1 MGLKHHPSGCKTG
14 LGVRCS
20 LTARSPE
27 VKNSAPD
34 APHIAIN
41 TAARM
46 PLQYHHAPCHM
57 MPRCPPGYPCSCGT
71 EAASPMAGAGQRGAA
86 SAGLLAVRGMSCRG
100 AGAWVADGGCP
111 EAGFSRAPRGT
122 QRWPCTIECL
132 LVAVHSVNRAVLH
145 ASADG
150 IRPDAPPISPGARA
164 AAHRSPPPAA
174 PISHRARTPASH

>member
-1 MGLKHHPSGCKTG
+1 MGLKHHPSGCKIG

-34 APHIAIN
+34 AAHIAIN

-46 PLQYHHAPCHM
+46 PLQYHHAPCRRCHAA
-57 MPRCPPGYPCSCGT
+57 PRGIRARAVQRSLLQWLVPDNVVQPRPVCLQPGVCLV
-71 EAASPMAGAGQRGAA
+71 GARG
-86 SAGLLAVRGMSCRG
+86 RGSLTG
-100 AGAWVADGGCP
+100 ARP
-111 EAGFSRAPRGT
+111 EAGFPRAPRGT

-150 IRPDAPPISPGARA
+150 VRPDAPPISPGARA

>member
-20 LTARSPE
+20 LTAHSPE

-34 APHIAIN
+34 APHSAIN

-57 MPRCPPGYPCSCGT
+57 MPRYPRGVRARAVKISHFQCLVTDGVVQPRPVCLQPGVCLV
-71 EAASPMAGAGQRGAA
+71 GARG
-86 SAGLLAVRGMSCRG
+86 RGSLTG
-100 AGAWVADGGCP
+100 ARP
-111 EAGFSRAPRGT
+111 EAGFPRAPRGT
-122 QRWPCTIECL
+122 QGWPFTIDCL